1 MRALGRQRR
10 APGGCLVRLGPLAS
24 RSGRLPCAS
33 CEVMCLV
40 VVRALRNG
48 ARVAR
53 FGAFGASLDAQSVVS
68 WKKWR
73 KLSFLMQLK
82 RRHDV
87 GIDFR
92 RRPMHQFRKNE
103 PDLGC
108 GSSAWANGEG
118 IVEKPR
124 DGYAGSWYT
133 AMPTSQCESCFRQS
147 TLGGC
152 VRAFAFQIRK
162 ILSPRT

>member
-1 MRALGRQRR
+1 MLALGRWRR
-10 APGGCLVRLGPLAS
+10 APGSCLVRLGPPAS
-24 RSGRLPCAS
+24 RSGRQPCAP
-33 CEVMCLV
+33 CEVMCLA

-48 ARVAR
+48 VRVAR
-53 FGAFGASLDAQSVVS
+53 FGAFGASLDAQSVVP

-73 KLSFLMQLK
+73 KLSFLVQLK

-92 RRPMHQFRKNE
+92 RRPMHQFRKNA
-103 PDLGC
+103 PDVGC

>member
-92 RRPMHQFRKNE
+92 RRPMHQFRKNA
-103 PDLGC
+103 PDLGY

-124 DGYAGSWYT
+124 DGYASSWYT

-147 TLGGC
+147 MLGGC

>member
-1 MRALGRQRR
+1 MRALGRRRR
-10 APGGCLVRLGPLAS
+10 APSGCLVRLGPPAS

-33 CEVMCLV
+33 CEVMRLA

-53 FGAFGASLDAQSVVS
+53 FGAFGASLDAQSVVP
-68 WKKWR
+68 WRKWR
-73 KLSFLMQLK
+73 KLSFLVQLK

-92 RRPMHQFRKNE
+92 RRPMHQFRKNA

>member
-1 MRALGRQRR
+1 MRALGRRRR
-10 APGGCLVRLGPLAS
+10 APGGCLVRLGPPAS
-24 RSGRLPCAS
+24 RAGRLPCAL
-33 CEVMCLV
+33 CEVMCLA

-73 KLSFLMQLK
+73 KLSFLVQLK

-92 RRPMHQFRKNE
+92 RRPMHQFRKNA
-103 PDLGC
+103 PDLRC

>member
-10 APGGCLVRLGPLAS
+10 APGGCLVRLGPPAS
-24 RSGRLPCAS
+24 RFRRQPCAP
-33 CEVMCLV
+33 CEVMCLA

-53 FGAFGASLDAQSVVS
+53 FGAFGASLDAQSVVP

-73 KLSFLMQLK
+73 ELSFLVQLK

-92 RRPMHQFRKNE
+92 RRPMHQFRKNA
-103 PDLGC
+103 PDLGY

-147 TLGGC
+147 MLGGC

>member
-1 MRALGRQRR
+1 M
-10 APGGCLVRLGPLAS
+10 RLGPPAS
-24 RSGRLPCAS
+24 RSGRLSCAP
-33 CEVMCLV
+33 CEVMCLA

-53 FGAFGASLDAQSVVS
+53 FGAFGASLDAQSVVP

-73 KLSFLMQLK
+73 KFSFLVQLK

-92 RRPMHQFRKNE
+92 RRPMHQFRKNA